1 MVLAPEDRSFAT
13 FFQAACNLVF
23 SGLHQV
29 HGHVER
35 GVHPGRD
42 GLEPAPLPR
51 EELPG
56 PGTHA
61 DSAHKVNKIINFK
74 HVTLAQVCKIQEV
87 LGSPSPSEVEFIKN
101 DKARDFL
108 VGLPKRPR
116 VAWQRLYPRAAAG
129 EVCPGRE

>member
-1 MVLAPEDRSFAT
+1 M
-13 FFQAACNLVF
+13 
-23 SGLHQV
+23 
-29 HGHVER
+29 
-35 GVHPGRD
+35 HPGRD

-56 PGTHA
+56 PGTYA
-61 DSAHKVNKIINFK
+61 DSARKDKINKRIEFK
-74 HVTLAQVCKIQEV
+74 NVTLAQVCKIQEV